1 VECGRYVH
9 VSFRYARS
17 PFSADP
23 AGKLDKFVETICE
36 DFQIRPD
43 RYKDRIRSAIEEQ
56 IKQGEIL
63 TALASEE
70 DQSGLSEEDLEWWK
84 QQRMAMSES
93 QESLDLVE
101 DEVSDSDEDDDEE
114 RPETVDTLMAELQ
127 DQDVPEDL
135 RIKIQVRSRDYI
147 RAPV

>member
-9 VSFRYARS
+9 VSFRYPRS
-17 PFSADP
+17 PSLADP

-101 DEVSDSDEDDDEE
+101 EEVSDSDEDDDEE

-135 RIKIQVRSRDYI
+135 RIKIQVSSRDYV
-147 RAPV
+147 RALV